1 MAQNLISKYI
11 WIIDTL
17 TRNKRLSK
25 EELNDLWRRSSVSD
39 GDPLPDR
46 TFYHYRRSIE
56 EIFNIEIKCDK
67 TGKYYIEEPSS
78 VRSHSLTNWLLDS
91 MAVSSAINES
101 QPGLDRI
108 EIEDVPSARE
118 FLPTVLEAIRDS
130 VKITFTYAGFA
141 RSRAE
146 SKIIF
151 HPYFLKRYK
160 QRWYMIGLKEK
171 GNSIRT
177 YALDRVREMQLI
189 RETFQKPESITL
201 ENLFGNIVGVTT
213 SRAPVRLV
221 KLKATNTQAKY
232 FRALPLHPSQKEEIH
247 DDYSIFTYQLQLN
260 YELAHEILSFGDA
273 VQVIEPRELQI
284 MVVNQL
290 QTALQ
295 QYQSFNDE
303 EKAL

>member
-1 MAQNLISKYI
+1 MANDIIRKYI

-17 TRNKRLSK
+17 SRYNRLSK
-25 EELNDLWRRSSVSD
+25 AEIDNLWVRSKISG

-56 EIFNIEIKCDK
+56 EIFHIEISCDK
-67 TGKYYIEEPSS
+67 AGKYYIDTQNSLQNKA
-78 VRSHSLTNWLLDS
+78 LTNWMLDS
-91 MAVSSAINES
+91 MAVSSVFQDPDSPTA
-101 QPGLDRI
+101 RI

-118 FLPTVLEAIRDS
+118 FLPMVLDAINDS
-130 VKITFTYAGFA
+130 DKLLFTYAGFS

-146 SKIIF
+146 TNILF

-177 YALDRVREMQLI
+177 YALDRIREMKI
-189 RETFQKPESITL
+189 VKESFQMPESVTMDQ
-201 ENLFGNIVGVTT
+201 LFSNIVGVTT
-213 SRAPVRLV
+213 SKAPVKTV
-221 KLKATNTQAKY
+221 KLKTTPTQAKY
-232 FRALPLHPSQKEEIH
+232 FRALPLHHSQSEEVH
-247 DDYSIFTYQLQLN
+247 DKFSIFTYKLQLN

-273 VQVIEPRELQI
+273 VKVIEPPELKI

-290 QTALQ
+290 KDTLA
-295 QYQSFNDE
+295 QYENPAD
-303 EKAL
+303 L